1 MKKHAV
7 TIILVLVML
16 VGVALL
22 LYPSVADYWNER
34 HASRAIATYV
44 EAVADINDETYTRMW
59 QEAEEYNAR
68 LAKTGIRWK
77 MDTEQMETYQQVLN
91 IYGSGIM
98 GYIEI
103 PQIDVM
109 LPIYHGTEE
118 AVLQIAIGHIAYT
131 SLPVGGAG
139 THCVI
144 SGHSGL
150 ASARLFTSLDEL
162 HEGNLFMIHTLDE
175 ILTYEIDQIRTVL
188 PFELNELQIVEG
200 QDLCTLVTCTPYGIN
215 THRLLVRGHRVETKP
230 SSEAAVRVTGDATIY
245 DPLTVAP
252 LVAAPV
258 LLVLFILLLVK
269 GHRKKKQT

>member
-59 QEAEEYNAR
+59 QEAEEYNTR

-77 MDTEQMETYQQVLN
+77 MDTEQMETYQQLLN
-91 IYGSGIM
+91 IDGSGIM

-150 ASARLFTSLDEL
+150 RQPGCSQVWM
-162 HEGNLFMIHTLDE
+162 NFMKAI
-175 ILTYEIDQIRTVL
+175 
-188 PFELNELQIVEG
+188 
-200 QDLCTLVTCTPYGIN
+200 
-215 THRLLVRGHRVETKP
+215 
-230 SSEAAVRVTGDATIY
+230 SS
-245 DPLTVAP
+245 
-252 LVAAPV
+252 
-258 LLVLFILLLVK
+258 
-269 GHRKKKQT
+269 